1 MPDRLNGTERTDA
14 ALLASGTADGF
25 VEVCRRH
32 GPRCGYPGA
41 PAGAV
46 LGYETIVSTGVAD
59 STQARP

>member
-1 MPDRLNGTERTDA
+1 LSRSAAGTGA
-14 ALLASGTADGF
+14 
-25 VEVCRRH
+25 
-32 GPRCGYPGA
+32 RCGYPGA